1 MDDKDISFRDAFR
14 IFWDVD
20 EEREKNK
27 KTAQKI
33 LKKFPNVVG
42 LDKVLYETQMLF
54 DSPSYKECFKI
65 YESIIMSYHY
75 DDEKDLENKEII
87 SNMAILSNNRLKY
100 FINLFGKAIFL
111 TTAFGLVG
119 TLAVILNVKLSRKP
133 LYNNVLI
140 FYNWFMVKLDDF
152 DNLDNVE
159 LPDEEFYK
167 KLRKIKWEKSSKKMF
182 DQIRFLYAD
191 VNMVVVGEKVSKTNW
206 EVNSALVSA
215 VIFLCGCSAVLNE
228 RDRINDTDVINAYNT
243 FYKILNVDSE
253 DLKKIYYHVVPNDS
267 I

>member
-14 IFWDVD
+14 VFWDVD

-87 SNMAILSNNRLKY
+87 TNMAILSNSDLKY
-100 FINLFGKAIFL
+100 FINLFGNAIFL
-111 TTAFGLVG
+111 TNAFGLVG
-119 TLAVILNVKLSRKP
+119 TLAVILNVKLGRKP

-152 DNLDNVE
+152 HNLNEVK
-159 LPDEEFYK
+159 LPNEEFYK
-167 KLRKIKWEKSSKKMF
+167 KLRKIKWEKSSKKLF
-182 DQIRFLYAD
+182 DQIRLLYNS
-191 VNMVVVGEKVSKTNW
+191 VNKVVAGEKISKSTFG
-206 EVNSALVSA
+206 VNTALVFS

-228 RDRINDTDVINAYNT
+228 RERINDIDVINAYNT

-253 DLKKIYYHVVPNDS
+253 DLKKIYYPVVPNDS